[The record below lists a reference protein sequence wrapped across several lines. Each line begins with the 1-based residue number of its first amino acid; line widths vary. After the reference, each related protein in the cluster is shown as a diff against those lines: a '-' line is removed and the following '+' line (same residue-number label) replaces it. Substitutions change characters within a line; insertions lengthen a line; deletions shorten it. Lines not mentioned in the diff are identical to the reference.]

1 MGSGGEAEK
10 EMIGS
15 RAQAVRDS
23 CPCEALGKTCA
34 RRCDNGR
41 VAGQKN
47 VVVFARTHGEWFLG
61 LAARCADSGWTLCG
75 CSNVT
80 DAMSLGE
87 ES

>member
-10 EMIGS
+10 EVIGS

-47 VVVFARTHGEWFLG
+47 VVVFARTHGE
-61 LAARCADSGWTLCG
+61 
-75 CSNVT
+75 
-80 DAMSLGE
+80 
-87 ES
+87 

>member
-47 VVVFARTHGEWFLG
+47 VVVFCTHTRRIVPGLSGEVC
-61 LAARCADSGWTLCG
+61 R
-75 CSNVT
+75 
-80 DAMSLGE
+80 
-87 ES
+87 